1 MCGACG
7 AGPDEPMA
15 ALVAGPRRRAAIAE
29 AATRL
34 SPRLRVRV
42 AARAW
47 TVAER
52 TGRVTVCRT
61 FEELID
67 VLARFGVP
75 RPVAEFDLLSAA
87 AATAGYAP
95 RPVLRHPGVRA
106 P

>member
-15 ALVAGPRRRAAIAE
+15 ALVAGPRRRAAIAA

-61 FEELID
+61 FAELLD
-67 VLARFGVP
+67 ALGRSGVP
-75 RPVAEFDLLSAA
+75 RAVAEADLLGAA
-87 AATAGYAP
+87 ASSATG
-95 RPVLRHPGVRA
+95 GQW
-106 P
+106 

>member
-15 ALVAGPRRRAAIAE
+15 ALVAGPRRRTAIAA

-34 SPRLRVRV
+34 SPRLRIRV
-42 AARAW
+42 APRAW

-61 FEELID
+61 FGELLD
-67 VLARFGVP
+67 VLARSGVP
-75 RPVAEFDLLSAA
+75 RTVAEPDLLGAA
-87 AATAGYAP
+87 AATA
-95 RPVLRHPGVRA
+95 LNS
-106 P
+106 